1 MRGKRKSTLIAKVFT
16 TNPESYRYL
25 VLDKKEVDRV
35 LSKRKEDNSY
45 KQSFELV
52 REYDMQKPIVYVY
65 KIKLKDLDVGE
76 GFHSE
81 EINYV
86 CCRVII

>member
-1 MRGKRKSTLIAKVFT
+1 MKFRDGVERD
-16 TNPESYRYL
+16 PESYGYL
-25 VLDKKEVDRV
+25 VLDKKEVDLV
-35 LSKRKEDNSY
+35 LSKRKENNSY

-65 KIKLKDLDVGE
+65 KVKLKDLDVGE

-86 CCRVII
+86 CCRVE